1 MSQPSEPFRVKPFGN
16 MASPHGFYQLLQQ
29 HVDWLALHNF
39 SDCTIEKRALYV
51 RAFGLWC
58 LERDIVT
65 PLSVTKPMLE
75 AFQRHLYRHRQVN
88 GKPLAWSSQH
98 LHLKEIRQFFSWL
111 AKQNFIPFNPA
122 ADLELPKVPRQLPKA
137 VLSIDEVERILQQPD
152 VTTPLGL
159 RDRAIFEVLY
169 STGMRRQEVCRVRL
183 DHIYVDR
190 QVLFVSLGK
199 GQKDRYVPIGL
210 RALTWIARYVQQARP
225 QLSLDLTEQTL
236 FLTVD
241 GTPIHPDSLT
251 EYGRRY
257 LKGAGVEKPG
267 ACHIFRHTMATLM
280 HDNGADI
287 RTIQAILGHES
298 LDTTQIY
305 TRVGLKKLLE
315 THSQTHPAE
324 RPTEPPG
331 SET

>member
-1 MSQPSEPFRVKPFGN
+1 
-16 MASPHGFYQLLQQ
+16 
-29 HVDWLALHNF
+29 
-39 SDCTIEKRALYV
+39 
-51 RAFGLWC
+51 
-58 LERDIVT
+58 
-65 PLSVTKPMLE
+65 
-75 AFQRHLYRHRQVN
+75 
-88 GKPLAWSSQH
+88 
-98 LHLKEIRQFFSWL
+98 
-111 AKQNFIPFNPA
+111 
-122 ADLELPKVPRQLPKA
+122 
-137 VLSIDEVERILQQPD
+137 
-152 VTTPLGL
+152 
-159 RDRAIFEVLY
+159 
-169 STGMRRQEVCRVRL
+169 
-183 DHIYVDR
+183 
-190 QVLFVSLGK
+190 
-199 GQKDRYVPIGL
+199 
-210 RALTWIARYVQQARP
+210 VQQARP

-331 SET
+331 SEA

>member
-65 PLSVTKPMLE
+65 PLSITKPMLE

-169 STGMRRQEVCRVRL
+169 STGMRRQEVCRLRL

-190 QVLFVSLGK
+190 QVLFVSLEEGAE
-199 GQKDRYVPIGL
+199 GSLCTDRL
-210 RALTWIARYVQQARP
+210 ARLNMDRALHAASTAPVLARFNRADIIFNGGWHTHSSR
-225 QLSLDLTEQTL
+225 
-236 FLTVD
+236 FVD
-241 GTPIHPDSLT
+241 RIWTAI
-251 EYGRRY
+251 
-257 LKGAGVEKPG
+257 LKGGWG
-267 ACHIFRHTMATLM
+267 
-280 HDNGADI
+280 
-287 RTIQAILGHES
+287 
-298 LDTTQIY
+298 
-305 TRVGLKKLLE
+305 
-315 THSQTHPAE
+315 
-324 RPTEPPG
+324 
-331 SET
+331 